1 MSAATEHKE
10 IKHEGED
17 KGCPA
22 GDLCEF
28 GHAPVAVLV
37 VALIAMIHDNR
48 QETGAGGPSIWEVQP
63 VGKEEACGVKEHERN
78 ELDGCELVLKVL
90 TAQQGNDVWNDQK
103 AKRVKEPFP

>member
-1 MSAATEHKE
+1 MEHE
-10 IKHEGED
+10 QIEHEGED
-17 KGCPA
+17 KGGPA
-22 GDLCEF
+22 CYLGEF

-48 QETGAGGPSIWEVQP
+48 QEIGAGGPSIWEVQP
-63 VGKEEACGVKEHERN
+63 VGKEEACGAKEHERN

-103 AKRVKEPFP
+103 AKRVEETFP